1 MNRLTTALLLSL
13 TATPLLAAPLPC
25 EQLKEEIEQKIQSA
39 GVASYTLE
47 IVANADASDPNMVV
61 GSCDNGTRKI
71 VYQKNDD

>member
-1 MNRLTTALLLSL
+1 MNRMTTALLLAL

-25 EQLKEEIEQKIQSA
+25 EQLKAEIEQKIQSA

-47 IVANADASDPNMVV
+47 IVDNAEASDPNMVV

-71 VYQKNDD
+71 LYQKNDD